1 LSRSRFAAVVVA
13 VVAVLALPAAAQ
25 GATEARVSVGSP
37 ASPFPQNKQNEPGLA
52 IDPTNPSV
60 VAAGANDEID
70 VAPCDGA
77 DCPFT
82 EGVGVSG
89 IYFSF
94 NGGSSWSQP
103 TYQGY
108 SARDGSP
115 GPGPIGTLPNFYEN
129 GLVSDGDPVLAY
141 GPKPNGRGGF
151 TYADGARLYYASL
164 AATFPGSA
172 AFKGFE
178 AITVSHTD
186 NAQAAAAGSENAWSD
201 PVIATKQSST
211 TFSDKEAIWA
221 DNARSSKYFGNVY
234 LCYTQF
240 RSNAGPPEPIYFARS
255 TNGGRSFEKAYH
267 LSPAYN
273 SSQNPGRQGC
283 AVRTDSKGNVYA
295 TWEDTVKKHSV
306 FRMAISTDGGRKF
319 GKPTVVAQVTD
330 VGTFDGVR
338 SISFDG
344 VAGARTSSFPS
355 LDIANGAPAGN
366 GPDTLAIGWSDG
378 ADGLNHEHALVQL
391 SADRGSHWTAPRPV
405 EQAGD
410 RPDFA
415 FIGISPDGTD
425 LYTVYDGFLDP
436 FRLNTTAT
444 RRFQGVLRHSNVR
457 GTSLSGTST
466 LHRGAIGDARASS
479 ANSLI
484 DEFLGDYNT
493 VDATNGGAVAVF
505 NDARDAAVCP
515 AINAFRQDFV
525 DQGGT
530 GEIGEVDERD
540 EEPLA
545 EGDAP
550 APALDCP
557 PTFGNTDIWSAAAAD
572 PNPLAGRRLAGQR
585 RPRRRP

>member
-1 LSRSRFAAVVVA
+1 MSRFKFVVA
-13 VVAVLALPAAAQ
+13 LIATSALALPAGAQAAS
-25 GATEARVSVGSP
+25 EALVNVGSP
-37 ASPFPQNKQNEPGLA
+37 PAPFPQNKQNEPGLA

-60 VAAGANDEID
+60 VAAGSNDEID

-77 DCPFT
+77 SCPFT

-103 TYQGY
+103 TYDGY
-108 SARDGSP
+108 SARSGTP

-141 GPKPNGRGGF
+141 GPKPDGRGGF
-151 TYADGARLYYASL
+151 TYANGSRLYYSSL
-164 AATFPGSA
+164 AASFPGAST
-172 AFKGFE
+172 FKGFE

-186 NAQAAAAGSENAWSD
+186 SVQAAATGSEDAWSD

-211 TFSDKEAIWA
+211 TFSDKEAVWA

-240 RSNAGPPEPIYFARS
+240 RSQSGPPEPIFFARS
-255 TNGGRSFEKAYH
+255 TNGGRSFQKAYH

-273 SSQNPGRQGC
+273 SNQNPGRQGC

-295 TWEDTVKKHSV
+295 TWEDTVKKQSV
-306 FRMAISTDGGRKF
+306 FRMAVSTDGGRKF
-319 GKPTVVAQVTD
+319 GKAVTVANVTD
-330 VGTFDGVR
+330 VGQFDGVR

-355 LDIANGAPAGN
+355 LDIANGAPDGN

-378 ADGLNHEHALVQL
+378 ADGINHEHALVQL
-391 SADRGSHWTAPRPV
+391 SSNEGRSWTTPRRV
-405 EQAGD
+405 EQSGD

-425 LYTVYDGFLDP
+425 LYTVYDGFTDP
-436 FRLNTTAT
+436 FRNDTTSP
-444 RRFQGVLRHSNVR
+444 RRFQGVVRHSNVS
-457 GTSLSGTST
+457 GTTLSGTAT
-466 LHRGAIGDARASS
+466 LDRGAVGDARASS
-479 ANSLI
+479 ANSLV

-493 VDATNGGAVAVF
+493 VDATNDSAVAVF
-505 NDARDAAVCP
+505 NDARNATVCP
-515 AINAFRQDFV
+515 AINGFRQDTV
-525 DQGGT
+525 DSGGA
-530 GEIGEVDERD
+530 GELGEVDERD

-545 EGDAP
+545 GGDAP

-557 PTFGNTDIWSAAAAD
+557 PRFGNTDIYSSLSAD
-572 PNPLAGRRLAGQR
+572 PTP
-585 RPRRRP
+585 